1 MKYKDEEVSF
11 ENLLL
16 SQTYTI
22 QAVINILERKGLI
35 TKQEIIDEL
44 KQLEDDAIGQYKI
57 RSNEELLWKV
67 NN

>member
-57 RSNEELLWKV
+57 RSNEELL
-67 NN
+67 